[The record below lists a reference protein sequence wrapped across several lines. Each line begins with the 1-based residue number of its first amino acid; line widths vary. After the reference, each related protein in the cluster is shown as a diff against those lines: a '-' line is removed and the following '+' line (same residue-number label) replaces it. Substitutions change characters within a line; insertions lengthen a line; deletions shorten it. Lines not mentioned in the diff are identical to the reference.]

1 MATPTKV
8 HRLTREMPMR
18 FVLWASVA
26 AGLLVASAPS
36 WAQDAGRVRSV
47 VVQGTQRIE
56 AETVRSYMTISDGDV
71 YDADR
76 VNRSLKALFN
86 TGLFADVSIR
96 REGDQLVVRV
106 VENPIINRI
115 AFEGNHRIKA
125 EQLQTE
131 VQMKTRTVYTRSKVQ
146 ADVKRILDLYRRS
159 GRFAAT
165 VEPKLIQL
173 EQNRVDLVF
182 EISEGE
188 ATYVRRIAFVGNHR
202 YDEDALREVLQTKE
216 ERWYRF
222 LTSDDTYDPDRV
234 TYDRELMRRFYLKRG
249 FADFRVMSAIAE
261 LTPNRE
267 GFFIT
272 YTIEEGERYRF
283 GSSTINAALR
293 DLKPDELK
301 PLLVAEPGAW
311 YNADQ
316 VEDIVQK
323 LTDAVGTKGYA
334 FVDVRPQIKRDPVRQ
349 VIDVTYDIS
358 EGPRVFVERIDIT
371 GNVRTLD
378 QVIRREF
385 RLVEGDA
392 FNTAKLRRS
401 RQRLKDLNFFEKA
414 EVTNVPSDTAPDR
427 TVIKVEVQE
436 KSTGE
441 LSFGVGWS
449 SMVGPMLEASIRER
463 NLLGRGQDVRL
474 GGTIG
479 TKRSQLD
486 FSFTEPYFL
495 DREIAAGFDLFAI
508 TRKLT
513 TESSYA
519 SESLGGDVRIGY
531 QLTDPLRQ
539 DLKYVLKRDK
549 VSNVD
554 STSPYILEQVGSRIT
569 SSVMQILTFD
579 KRDSKV
585 EPTEGYFLKGGTE
598 AAGLGGDVH
607 FLRGTASGGQYFTLT
622 DKVVLSVTGSG
633 GYIAG
638 LGERVRI
645 TDRFFVGGDSLRG
658 FQAGG
663 VSPRD
668 KSTDDAIGGVWM
680 VTGSAQVRFPIG
692 LPEEFGVGGQ
702 VFTDFGTIGPTDV
715 ASTSGINQSS
725 SLRLSTG
732 FGVSW
737 KSPMGPVSIDI
748 GVPLLK
754 ENFDK
759 TELLKFNFGTKF

>member
-1 MATPTKV
+1 MAAPTKV

-18 FVLWASVA
+18 FVLWTSVA

-36 WAQDAGRVRSV
+36 WAQDAGRVRNV

-115 AFEGNHRIKA
+115 AFEGNHRIKP

-131 VQMKTRTVYTRSKVQ
+131 VQLKTRTVYTRSKVQ

-234 TYDRELMRRFYLKRG
+234 TYDRELLRRFYLKRG

-301 PLLVAEPGAW
+301 PLLVAEPGSW

-554 STSPYILEQVGSRIT
+554 STSPYILEQVGSRVT
-569 SSVMQILTFD
+569 SSVMQVLTFD

-622 DKVVLSVTGSG
+622 DKVILSVTGSG

-680 VTGSAQVRFPIG
+680 ATGSAQVRFPIG

-754 ENFDK
+754 EEFDK